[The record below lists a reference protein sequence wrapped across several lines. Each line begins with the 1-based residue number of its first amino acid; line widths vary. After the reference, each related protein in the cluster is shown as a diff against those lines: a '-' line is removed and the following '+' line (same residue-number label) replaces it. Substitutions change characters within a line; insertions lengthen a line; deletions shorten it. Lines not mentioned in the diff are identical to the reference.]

1 MAQKDTKPVAPE
13 PDDDAGAPEL
23 VDELE
28 ELERLRGENVE
39 LRAALAAALAA
50 PKADDNRARFR
61 MSEGARLDG
70 IEQARDARLADSNI
84 TRNVLK
90 TGK

>member
-1 MAQKDTKPVAPE
+1 MAKTNDKPE
-13 PDDDAGAPEL
+13 PDAPELNEL

-28 ELERLRGENVE
+28 ELERLRGENAE

-50 PKADDNRARFR
+50 PATDDNRARFR
-61 MSEGARLDG
+61 MSEGSRLDA
-70 IEQARDARLADSNI
+70 IEQQRIKRLADST

-90 TGK
+90 LGE